1 MIKLSQTAFLFS
13 VALIISCANNTETA
27 HTKTTEAI
35 SAATTESSTAEA
47 VAKEHGIE
55 IVKLQIGPNVGQIA
69 PEIDLPTPEGK
80 NVKLSSFRGK
90 YVLVDF
96 WASWCGPCR
105 KENPNVVKLYNK
117 YKGEKFEILG
127 VSLDKKKEDW
137 IKAIQKDQLTWV
149 HVSDLKFWYSQA
161 AEDYEV
167 ESIPATFLI
176 DPNGVI
182 IAKNLRGAS
191 LEKQIGKLLGEGK

>member
-13 VALIISCANNTETA
+13 VALVISCANNTEKIN
-27 HTKTTEAI
+27 TKTTEVV
-35 SAATTESSTAEA
+35 SVATTENSPEA

-105 KENPNVVKLYNK
+105 KENPNVVKLYEK

-182 IAKNLRGAS
+182 IAKNLRGSS